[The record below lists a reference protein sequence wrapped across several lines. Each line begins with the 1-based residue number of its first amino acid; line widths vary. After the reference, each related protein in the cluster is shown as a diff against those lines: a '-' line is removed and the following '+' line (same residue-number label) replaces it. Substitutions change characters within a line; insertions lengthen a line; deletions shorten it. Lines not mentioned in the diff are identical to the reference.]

1 MNILFEDSRNSLIAN
16 SKNVDK
22 ERDGK
27 TRYQKRLKSHVAS
40 STRQYNKIDMNK
52 LFKEDILNIGI
63 EIRGETDDYIVKISY
78 GGFLDELRAEIERNG
93 KLDLRIVIRALVI
106 AFNKGD
112 VYIHCSCPDWQYR
125 FSYWATINDI
135 NSGEPESRPANQ
147 TNPRDSLGKG
157 CKHVMLVLSNTS
169 WLIKVAS
176 VITNYINY
184 MEKHMNRQFADIM
197 YPAIYGKKYEKPVQQ
212 DMFDNELDTDEQTL
226 DTANIDA
233 RKKGQFTKDMFDEP
247 NPKAMKGQVE
257 MEIDEE

>member
-52 LFKEDILNIGI
+52 LFKEGILNIGI

-78 GGFLDELRAEIERNG
+78 GGFLDELRAETERNG

-125 FSYWATINDI
+125 FSY
-135 NSGEPESRPANQ
+135 
-147 TNPRDSLGKG
+147 
-157 CKHVMLVLSNTS
+157 
-169 WLIKVAS
+169 
-176 VITNYINY
+176 
-184 MEKHMNRQFADIM
+184 
-197 YPAIYGKKYEKPVQQ
+197 
-212 DMFDNELDTDEQTL
+212 
-226 DTANIDA
+226 
-233 RKKGQFTKDMFDEP
+233 
-247 NPKAMKGQVE
+247 
-257 MEIDEE
+257 

>member
-40 STRQYNKIDMNK
+40 STQQYNKIDMNK
-52 LFKEDILNIGI
+52 LFKEGILNIGV
-63 EIRGETDDYIVKISY
+63 EIRGETDNYIVKISY

-125 FSYWATINDI
+125 FSY
-135 NSGEPESRPANQ
+135 
-147 TNPRDSLGKG
+147 
-157 CKHVMLVLSNTS
+157 
-169 WLIKVAS
+169 
-176 VITNYINY
+176 
-184 MEKHMNRQFADIM
+184 
-197 YPAIYGKKYEKPVQQ
+197 
-212 DMFDNELDTDEQTL
+212 
-226 DTANIDA
+226 
-233 RKKGQFTKDMFDEP
+233 
-247 NPKAMKGQVE
+247 
-257 MEIDEE
+257 